1 MHFKIELIDG
11 RKYLYLVENAKV
23 DGKHKRV
30 MHKYVGS
37 PEQVQKMLDGTRN
50 IKLRSYSFG
59 RPAALLH
66 AAESLDLVEIIDQNV
81 EKRDVKGLTVGQY
94 VLLLIT
100 ARTEGTLSRNQV
112 ERWFNKSVLQF
123 ILFPQYSLSC
133 KNLINQMSRLDE
145 KTIEAIERDLA
156 ARLIE
161 LGISP
166 SKLIFDTT
174 NRYSHVEHGEEL
186 FKKGNNKQKRFSKN
200 IVGLALTVNEDNLP
214 FMSEVYPGNEHDS
227 DVFKR
232 VFRAM
237 CCRLEDLQVVAKD
250 LVFVFDKGI
259 NSKDNVDLILDNM
272 HLVGSLPRDDA
283 KDLLEE
289 AAGRDLVHVYTT
301 DKGHKIS
308 GWRTRET
315 FYGHEFDVVVQHN
328 PATQSRQEETY
339 ERQRA
344 RILEGVEAIRASC
357 LRKGRGRKPGEK
369 GIINGLGDLV
379 HKNLRGLF
387 DYGIERTEA
396 GRPCPWIEV
405 KEEAEEAYRRS
416 LGLNVVFTDKA
427 DLSTEELLR
436 TYNSKNM
443 IEEDF
448 KWMED
453 KVIIPL
459 WPFYVRKDLSVRA
472 HVFLVLL
479 GLMLY
484 RLVQHDLGRHS
495 MYLPTLASYLDEIR
509 VGLVSE
515 GKRKP
520 RFIVEEMDKRA
531 ANLFAQLEMSRFVPG

>member
-1 MHFKIELIDG
+1 VHFKIELIDG

-37 PEQVQKMLDGTRN
+37 PEQVHRMLEGIRN

-66 AAESLDLVEIIDQNV
+66 AAERLDLVDIIDRNV

-94 VLLLIT
+94 VLLMIT

-112 ERWFNKSVLQF
+112 ERWFNNSVLQF
-123 ILFPQYSLSC
+123 ILFPQYSLSS
-133 KNLINQMSRLDE
+133 KNLINQMNRLDE
-145 KTIEAIERDLA
+145 GTMEAIERDLA

-186 FKKGNNKQKRFSKN
+186 FQKGNNKQKRFSKN

-214 FMSEVYPGNEHDS
+214 FMSQVFPGNEHDS
-227 DVFKR
+227 TVFKR
-232 VFRAM
+232 VFDVM
-237 CCRLEDLQVVAKD
+237 CHRLEELHVEAEDLM
-250 LVFVFDKGI
+250 LVFDKGI
-259 NSKDNVDLILDNM
+259 NSKDNVDLVLDKM
-272 HLVGSLPRDDA
+272 HLVGSLPRDDT

-289 AAGRDLVHVYTT
+289 ASKRDLEHVYTN
-301 DKGHKIS
+301 DKGHVIS

-315 FYGHEFDVVVQHN
+315 FYGRQFDVVVQHN

-339 ERQRA
+339 ERQREA
-344 RILEGVEAIRASC
+344 ILEGVEAIRRRC
-357 LRKGRGRKPGEK
+357 LREGRGRRPSEK

-379 HKNLRGLF
+379 HKNLRGVF
-387 DYGIERTEA
+387 DYGIERTEDD
-396 GRPCPWIEV
+396 RPCPWIEV
-405 KEEAEEAYRRS
+405 REGAEEAYRRS
-416 LGLNVVFTDKA
+416 LGLNVVFTDRA
-427 DLSTEELLR
+427 DLSTEEILR

-453 KVIIPL
+453 KVLIPL

-472 HVFLVLL
+472 HVFLVVL

-495 MYLPTLASYLDEIR
+495 MYLPTLATYLDEIR
-509 VGLVSE
+509 VALVTE

-520 RFIVEEMDKRA
+520 RFIVEEMDRKA
-531 ANLFAQLEMSRFVPG
+531 ANLFAQLEMSRFVPD